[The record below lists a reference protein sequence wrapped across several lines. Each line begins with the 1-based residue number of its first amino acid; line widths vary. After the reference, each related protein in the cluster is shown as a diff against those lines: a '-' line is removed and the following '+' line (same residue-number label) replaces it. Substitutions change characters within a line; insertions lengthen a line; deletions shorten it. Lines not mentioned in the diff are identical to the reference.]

1 MTRKIAGFLVFGM
14 IVAILVS
21 LATIDAY
28 ENFGGAQIATTDAE
42 IPTTAE

>member
-1 MTRKIAGFLVFGM
+1 MPRKVAGFLVFGM

-28 ENFGGAQIATTDAE
+28 ENFSGATTTDE
-42 IPTTAE
+42 IPSTAE